1 MDSSIS
7 RPKTVSAAG
16 KLNVAGLVAAAAG
29 IVIQI
34 ASGADYPTV
43 PPGLII
49 LLAAAGLVAL
59 GARWR
64 WTTIV
69 GVAVPTFL
77 LVGGAIAQQARD
89 QLGDPGQVGVFLGT
103 VVQLLA
109 MAVALVAGLVAARRS
124 YQDRTRT

>member
-7 RPKTVSAAG
+7 RPRTVSAAG

-43 PPGLII
+43 PPGLLI

-69 GVAVPTFL
+69 GVVVPTFL

-89 QLGDPGQVGVFLGT
+89 QLGDPGQVGVFVGT

-109 MAVALVAGLVAARRS
+109 MAVALVAGLAAAWQRYRHRI
-124 YQDRTRT
+124 RT

>member
-7 RPKTVSAAG
+7 RPRTVSAAG

-43 PPGLII
+43 PPGLLI

-69 GVAVPTFL
+69 GVVVPTLL

-89 QLGDPGQVGVFLGT
+89 QLGDPGQVGVFVGT

-109 MAVALVAGLVAARRS
+109 MAVALVAGVAAAWRS
-124 YQDRTRT
+124 YRHRTNT

>member
-1 MDSSIS
+1 MDSAIN
-7 RPKTVSAAG
+7 RPRTWSAAG

-69 GVAVPTFL
+69 GVVVPAFL
-77 LVGGAIAQQARD
+77 LVGAVVASQARD
-89 QLGDPGQVGVFLGT
+89 QLGDPGQVGVFVGT

-109 MAVALVAGLVAARRS
+109 MAVALVAGVAAAWRS
-124 YQDRTRT
+124 YRHRTNT

>member
-7 RPKTVSAAG
+7 RPRTLSAAG

>member
-1 MDSSIS
+1 MDGSIS
-7 RPKTVSAAG
+7 RPRTVSAAG

-43 PPGLII
+43 PPGLLI

-69 GVAVPTFL
+69 GVVVPTFL

-89 QLGDPGQVGVFLGT
+89 QLGDPGQVGVFVGT

-109 MAVALVAGLVAARRS
+109 MAVALVAGLAAAWQRYRHRI
-124 YQDRTRT
+124 RT

>member
-1 MDSSIS
+1 MDSAIN
-7 RPKTVSAAG
+7 RPRTWSAAG

-64 WTTIV
+64 WTTVV
-69 GVAVPTFL
+69 GVVVPAFL
-77 LVGGAIAQQARD
+77 LVGAVVASQARD
-89 QLGDPGQVGVFLGT
+89 QLGDPGQVGVFVGT

-109 MAVALVAGLVAARRS
+109 MAVALVAGVAAAWRS
-124 YQDRTRT
+124 YRHRTNT